1 MRVLLLY
8 FLDGNKKKHTEML
21 KKLEQTAIANG
32 HDVTVCNDKDAINLH
47 MAMYDYIAVLTAAT
61 SFIGAKL
68 PNKLPEILSSH
79 GTLSGKKGCALVAKY
94 GLSSTKMCRLT
105 MRAMEKEGMVL
116 DYFEVI
122 ESPDHASYVG
132 KKIG

>member
-1 MRVLLLY
+1 MRVLILH
-8 FLDGNKKKHTEML
+8 FLTGNNKKHTEIL
-21 KKLEQTAIANG
+21 KKLEQVAIANG

-47 MAMYDYIAVLTAAT
+47 MAMFEYIAVLTAAS

-68 PNKLPEILSSH
+68 PSKLPEILSSH
-79 GTLSGKKGCALVAKY
+79 GILAGKKGCALVAKY
-94 GLSSTKMCRLT
+94 GLSSAKMCRIT

-122 ESPDHASYVG
+122 ENVGHAAYVG